1 MDKNEMDRNE
11 KEVQAWEPMSVTY
24 VGHVGEIVQGGG
36 GKLSQTGG
44 DPGESRKEKGS
55 GR

>member
-1 MDKNEMDRNE
+1 MKKTWE
-11 KEVQAWEPMSVTY
+11 KPELTRVGAIQEVVL
-24 VGHVGEIVQGGG
+24 GGG
-36 GKLSQTGG
+36 GKLSLTGG